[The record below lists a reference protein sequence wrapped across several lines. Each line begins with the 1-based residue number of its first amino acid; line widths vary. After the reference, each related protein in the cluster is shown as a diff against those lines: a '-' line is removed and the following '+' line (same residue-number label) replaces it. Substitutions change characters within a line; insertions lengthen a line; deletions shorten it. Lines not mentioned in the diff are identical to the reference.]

1 MASLVSLKDTTTAN
15 NIYKAVTATL
25 SRFSL
30 HLGKISWITTDGAP
44 AMVGK
49 REGLVK
55 LIENEAL
62 LSGNTKMMKYH
73 CIIHQG
79 NLCSKSLKIE
89 SVMKVLV
96 KTVNFI
102 RSRQF
107 QEVSVSRTGSF
118 KNYLMIWIHNLV
130 TLFTILKLDG

>member
-1 MASLVSLKDTTTAN
+1 MASLVSLKDITTAN

-30 HLGKISWITTDGAP
+30 HLGKIFGITTDGAP

-62 LSGNTKMMKYH
+62 LLMKYH
-73 CIIHQG
+73 CIIHQE
-79 NLCSKSLKIE
+79 NLCSKSLK
-89 SVMKVLV
+89 
-96 KTVNFI
+96 
-102 RSRQF
+102 
-107 QEVSVSRTGSF
+107 
-118 KNYLMIWIHNLV
+118 
-130 TLFTILKLDG
+130 